1 MSLQQDAISGILKS
15 GLLSDPLQV
24 AALQEK
30 LAALAV
36 GSGGISVPMPPINVT
51 QVPLFK
57 TATDSAMFQMNALL
71 QNLPQLS
78 TAPGT
83 VTNMDG
89 VFAIMRQI
97 ASEHRVLMVSKRERD
112 IEEKLKDVT
121 NPMSKRSIEHD
132 LRVLECVTN
141 IKNCLSINGN
151 MLVAGT
157 FNLDMVNRAIVLVM
171 SSVQEIEDR
180 VKSDHSKHL
189 VAQKSAFGWR
199 FVSGLEDL

>member
-1 MSLQQDAISGILKS
+1 MDDGNEPTSEADTQQQQVPPQGVSTSTPILGSGTTGGSGSGSQVAITNTSASGLPASTMSLQQDAISGILKS

-78 TAPGT
+78 NAPGT

-97 ASEHRVLMVSKRERD
+97 ASE
-112 IEEKLKDVT
+112 
-121 NPMSKRSIEHD
+121 
-132 LRVLECVTN
+132 
-141 IKNCLSINGN
+141 
-151 MLVAGT
+151 
-157 FNLDMVNRAIVLVM
+157 
-171 SSVQEIEDR
+171 QEG
-180 VKSDHSKHL
+180 
-189 VAQKSAFGWR
+189 A
-199 FVSGLEDL
+199 